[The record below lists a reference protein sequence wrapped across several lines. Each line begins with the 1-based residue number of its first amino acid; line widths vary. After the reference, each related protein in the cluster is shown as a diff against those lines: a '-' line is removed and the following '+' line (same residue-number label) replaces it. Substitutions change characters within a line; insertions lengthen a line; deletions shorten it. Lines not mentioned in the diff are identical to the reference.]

1 MKTPIT
7 SDRLGPEFIH
17 QVIYCMEN
25 QEKRFVLDLDT
36 LEFLECGQGEPLEDS
51 CITLPLWKP
60 TDGFRMMEEFTLSL
74 DNAFYK
80 EKLRSVI
87 QEGSGVFRNFKNVL
101 NESGWLEKQWRIFKS
116 RYMYRIVMDWVKDIE
131 TLQEMLSLENEEPLD
146 DDLEMLLED
155 FTITSLATPDYDK
168 AIAFLQHTVKE
179 SPHLFT
185 GDPKHISEL
194 SSLSQITFVVRDPM
208 GEIVSIFGVYAYEPN
223 RYRVLLGALDC
234 RVDGIGLW
242 EQLFVYVRDHLEQ
255 LGAKEFITSELP
267 YSEYTDSTLSQLGFS
282 REMVRYKIDF
292 K

>member
-25 QEKRFVLDLDT
+25 QEKKFVFDLNT
-36 LEFLECGQGEPLEDS
+36 LEFLECGQGDPLEDS
-51 CITLPLWKP
+51 CITLPSWKSA
-60 TDGFRMMEEFTLSL
+60 DGFRVMEEFTLSL
-74 DNAFYK
+74 ENSFYK
-80 EKLRSVI
+80 EKLRKVI
-87 QEGSGVFRNFKNVL
+87 LEGSGVFRNFKNVL
-101 NESGWLEKQWRIFKS
+101 KESGWLEKQWRIFKS
-116 RYMYRIVMDWVKDIE
+116 RYMHRIVLDWIEDIE
-131 TLQEMLSLENEEPLD
+131 TLQQMLFLKDEEPRD

-155 FTITSLATPDYDK
+155 FSITTLEGLEYEEAET
-168 AIAFLQHTVKE
+168 FLRRILEE
-179 SPHLFT
+179 SPHLFM
-185 GDPKHISEL
+185 GNPKYISML
-194 SSLSQITFVVRDPM
+194 SDSDQIVSVVRDPG
-208 GEIVSIFGVYAYEPN
+208 GEIVSIFSVYAYEPN
-223 RYRVLLGALDC
+223 RYRSLLGALDC